1 MHITGI
7 RVNAMDTGNNWDQNK
22 WNQDNGNG
30 SRQNNGWDPG
40 SSYNGYGR
48 QQPGAAFI
56 TAAYVLGILSIVT
69 TFLCTVYLP
78 YIFGSLSIIFAL
90 LSKGNATRTA
100 QRAASGIRC
109 AILGMIMN
117 TALIIAC
124 FTLVFT
130 NPQIHEEL
138 NEMTRQ
144 IYGHSFDEIMQDIE
158 KGESPDLTQGTGSFN

>member
-1 MHITGI
+1 
-7 RVNAMDTGNNWDQNK
+7 MDTGNNWDQNK

-30 SRQNNGWDPG
+30 SGQNNGWNQG
-40 SSYNGYGR
+40 NNGYS
-48 QQPGAAFI
+48 QQPGTSFI
-56 TAAYVLGILSIVT
+56 TAAYVLGVLSIVT

-90 LSKGNATRTA
+90 LSKGNAARTA